1 MVETV
6 PEVSFVDSGALEEG
20 EVTPDVDGLE
30 DNTVSSFV
38 INDVAWVETPEVEG
52 L

>member
-1 MVETV
+1 METV
-6 PEVSFVDSGALEEG
+6 PEVGFVECGALEEG
-20 EVTPDVDGLE
+20 EVTSDVDGLE

-38 INDVAWVETPEVEG
+38 FNDVAWVETPEVEG